1 MIIWVR
7 NIIFIVLLLS
17 LIYAV
22 LSASGRMRQRL
33 RLKSQYKA
41 ANENQIDSD
50 GTDKEEFMAKGM
62 IKYDRAMRPKLF
74 QFVFI
79 IPIVVISVLIY
90 LSQYT

>member
-7 NIIFIVLLLS
+7 NIIFIVLILC

-33 RLKSQYKA
+33 RLKSEYKTI
-41 ANENQIDSD
+41 NTDK
-50 GTDKEEFMAKGM
+50 TDKEDFMAKGM
-62 IKYDRAMRPKLF
+62 TKYDRSMRPKLF
-74 QFVFI
+74 LFVFI
-79 IPIVVISVLIY
+79 IPIVVIGVLIY